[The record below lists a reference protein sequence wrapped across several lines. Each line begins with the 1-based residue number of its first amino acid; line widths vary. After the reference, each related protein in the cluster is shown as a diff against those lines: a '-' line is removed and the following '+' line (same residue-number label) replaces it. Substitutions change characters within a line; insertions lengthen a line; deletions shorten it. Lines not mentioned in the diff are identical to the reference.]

1 MTLLHKNLN
10 QVNNQNSI
18 NAGHSNNGMR
28 TNIPSQDSADRKQK
42 EKKSARSKV
51 KSQSESSKLSR
62 NPGLKKDKLEDSS
75 KGSKQ
80 WEKIINFR
88 FK

>member
-1 MTLLHKNLN
+1 
-10 QVNNQNSI
+10 
-18 NAGHSNNGMR
+18 MR

-75 KGSKQ
+75 KGSK
-80 WEKIINFR
+80 
-88 FK
+88 